1 MSSDLDGKSL
11 GRQVNSF
18 PAKQGR
24 ALRLVQSK
32 LWGVW
37 KFECIPDCQYIGR
50 VVAAISIQWWEPRML
65 SIHRGR
71 HRPAPAAKN
80 ALVGTCWTSV
90 HRSLGST
97 LSDSQGIELT
107 LHHRLRVNDSPGHL
121 GWNLF
126 LNTTALFHRLGS
138 HTAR

>member
-24 ALRLVQSK
+24 ALRLVRSK

-37 KFECIPDCQYIGR
+37 KFEYIPDCQYIGR

-65 SIHRGR
+65 SIQRKAQACPSCQECPCGDMLH
-71 HRPAPAAKN
+71 
-80 ALVGTCWTSV
+80 
-90 HRSLGST
+90 
-97 LSDSQGIELT
+97 LSPQEF
-107 LHHRLRVNDSPGHL
+107 RE
-121 GWNLF
+121 
-126 LNTTALFHRLGS
+126 
-138 HTAR
+138 HTV